1 MSSSSASPLSLFLTT
16 SSMPPR
22 RSSNLSSFT
31 SPTSFL
37 CIPRS
42 TNPRILSLSS
52 SFTDANL
59 DLSWFPPDPNSI
71 PDNDGGWAVVEAPQR
86 KKNKGLSTMVIG
98 GIGSSVAIVLA
109 TVAYFSL
116 YRRGF
121 NFQFRGPLH
130 SLHGVLSWNET
141 IVDSK
146 ATDSSDIGKEV
157 KLSDASPEC
166 ESVASNESVG
176 SASAGK
182 LERIVV
188 PVAADSTQEEALS
201 VLKKLK
207 IIEEDVRSDE
217 LCTRRE
223 YIRWLVHINLLLERN
238 LKHQVDPSVALS
250 ASVVPAFDDVG
261 IEDPDF
267 KYIQALAEAG
277 IIPSKLS
284 GTRPAEVYFFPDS
297 FLTRHDLINWKA
309 LVEYEFKPGIVDQI
323 SRTKVEY
330 MDMKNICPESSPG
343 LFMDMLAGER
353 SILRKVFGQSKR
365 LQPNKPSMKA
375 QAAVALT
382 SGRISEAIYNELTRL
397 ESENVS
403 RQAEMEEMRSELL
416 DRGEIQRFWHEK
428 LNEGRNHGVEVEKH
442 YLSAINELE
451 QEKTVQEKYF
461 ADSLKEKAVMDC
473 QKQLL
478 FSLKEE
484 INDLSERLASERR
497 IYVTEQCK
505 LQDMLSDLQSRQEGM
520 LDTKSMLKAEI
531 EALRT
536 LRSWV
541 EDEARKSQARAKVLE
556 ELGKRWRWDDQASLP
571 STSET
576 EK

>member
-22 RSSNLSSFT
+22 RSSNLSFFT
-31 SPTSFL
+31 SPTSFF

-52 SFTDANL
+52 SFADANL

-71 PDNDGGWAVVEAPQR
+71 PDSDGGWAVVEAPQR

-176 SASAGK
+176 SGKVKSIASAGK

-207 IIEEDVRSDE
+207 V
-217 LCTRRE
+217 
-223 YIRWLVHINLLLERN
+223 
-238 LKHQVDPSVALS
+238 
-250 ASVVPAFDDVG
+250 
-261 IEDPDF
+261 
-267 KYIQALAEAG
+267 
-277 IIPSKLS
+277 
-284 GTRPAEVYFFPDS
+284 
-297 FLTRHDLINWKA
+297 
-309 LVEYEFKPGIVDQI
+309 
-323 SRTKVEY
+323 
-330 MDMKNICPESSPG
+330 
-343 LFMDMLAGER
+343 
-353 SILRKVFGQSKR
+353 
-365 LQPNKPSMKA
+365 
-375 QAAVALT
+375 
-382 SGRISEAIYNELTRL
+382 
-397 ESENVS
+397 
-403 RQAEMEEMRSELL
+403 
-416 DRGEIQRFWHEK
+416 
-428 LNEGRNHGVEVEKH
+428 
-442 YLSAINELE
+442 
-451 QEKTVQEKYF
+451 
-461 ADSLKEKAVMDC
+461 
-473 QKQLL
+473 
-478 FSLKEE
+478 
-484 INDLSERLASERR
+484 
-497 IYVTEQCK
+497 
-505 LQDMLSDLQSRQEGM
+505 
-520 LDTKSMLKAEI
+520 
-531 EALRT
+531 
-536 LRSWV
+536 
-541 EDEARKSQARAKVLE
+541 
-556 ELGKRWRWDDQASLP
+556 
-571 STSET
+571 
-576 EK
+576 